1 MGYKSKFSGLEVY
14 HEKKW
19 KKLKDIPDVSSE
31 LHPLNTAPVAE
42 QVSELDFPGSE
53 AVR

>member
-1 MGYKSKFSGLEVY
+1 MLDIIPD
-14 HEKKW
+14 KKW
-19 KKLKDIPDVSSE
+19 KKLKDIPNVSSE
-31 LHPLNTAPVAE
+31 LHPLNTAPVAA